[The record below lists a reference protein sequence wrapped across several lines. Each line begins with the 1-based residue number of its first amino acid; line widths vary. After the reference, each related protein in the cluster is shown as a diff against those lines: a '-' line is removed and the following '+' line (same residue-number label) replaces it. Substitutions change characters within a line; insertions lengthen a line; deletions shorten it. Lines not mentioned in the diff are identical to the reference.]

1 MAIKRY
7 KADADNTIASTYQA
21 NLVTRGTGANVGRA
35 DVLET
40 FSIYGRQASSS
51 QELSRIL
58 IKFPMSGITTD
69 RTAGSIPASG
79 SVSFYLRLYNAK
91 TSKTVPNDFKLI
103 VRAVSRSWQEGD
115 GLDLEDYRDLTNGS
129 TGSNWINAASAS
141 AWTRVGGDY
150 LTGASEPLFTQSFST
165 GLEDLEIDV
174 SSLVEQWIA
183 GTYSNYGVG
192 IFLTSSEEAYYSG
205 SNDDG
210 QNPPTGD
217 SGSVLDMTTGTK
229 TSYYTK
235 RFFARGTQY
244 FFKKPVIEARWNS
257 VRRDD
262 RGDFYYS
269 SSLAP
274 AADNSNTLYLYNYVR
289 GRLRNIPGVGTG
301 KISLSF
307 YSGSAD
313 NTGPSG
319 SKLKL
324 SITDDGKG
332 GGVIAAADTNATG
345 GWYSTGIYTC
355 SLAVTSS
362 SQDTAPT
369 ILYDVWHSASTRYF
383 TGSTTTHAFTGMA
396 QAREPIYYL
405 NITNLRDKYN
415 SDETARF
422 NLYVRNKYWNP
433 TIYTKASVNAPNTSI
448 VSASYRV
455 VRVIDAYDALPY
467 GTGSDFQTGLS
478 YDVSGNYFDL
488 DMKLLDPGYAYAIK
502 FAFYDPELATWT
514 EQRGMFKFRVEDYEY

>member
-7 KADADNTIASTYQA
+7 KADADNTIVNAYQA
-21 NLVTRGTGANVGRA
+21 NLRTRGTGANAGQA
-35 DVLET
+35 DVLEVY
-40 FSIYGRQASSS
+40 SIYGRQNTSS

-58 IKFPMSGITTD
+58 VKFPTAGITSD
-69 RTAGSIPASG
+69 RSAGTIPASG
-79 SVSFYLRLYNAK
+79 SVNFYLRLYNAK
-91 TSKTVPNDFKLI
+91 TSKTVPRDFKLI
-103 VRAVSRSWQEGD
+103 VCGISRSWQEGD
-115 GLDLEDYRDLTNGS
+115 GLDLEGYRDVTNGS

-141 AWTRVGGDY
+141 AWGRVGGDY
-150 LTGASEPLFTQSFST
+150 LTASAYPVYTQSFST

-174 SSLVEQWIA
+174 SALVEKWLA
-183 GTYSNYGVG
+183 GTYSNYGFG
-192 IFLTSSEEAYYSG
+192 IFLTGSEEAHYSG
-205 SNDDG
+205 SN
-210 QNPPTGD
+210 PTAGNTILGD
-217 SGSVLDMTTGTK
+217 SGSVLNIPEGAK

-274 AADNSNTLYLYNYVR
+274 ADDNANTLYLYNYVR

-301 KISLSF
+301 KVSISL

-313 NTGPSG
+313 NSGPSG

-324 SITDDGKG
+324 SITDDGYD
-332 GGVIAAADTNATG
+332 GGVKAAADTNATG

-355 SLAVTSS
+355 SLAITSS

-369 ILYDVWHSASTRYF
+369 ILYDVWHSGSTRYF
-383 TGSTTTHAFTGMA
+383 TGSTTTHAFTGLA
-396 QAREPIYYL
+396 QAREPVYYI

-415 SDETARF
+415 SDEIARF

-455 VRVIDAYDALPY
+455 VRVMDAYDAIPY
-467 GTGSDFQTGLS
+467 GTGADFQTGLS
-478 YDVSGNYFDL
+478 YDVSGNYFDV
-488 DMKLLDPGYAYAIK
+488 DMNLLQPGYAYAVK
-502 FAFYDPELATWT
+502 FAFYDPELVTWT
-514 EQRGMFKFRVEDYEY
+514 EQRGLFKFRVEDYEY